1 MFCERVISLSEQP
14 KYRRVLLKL
23 SGEALA
29 GDKKIGLDYSIIT
42 KICESIKKCADIG
55 VQIGIVVGGGNFW
68 RGRSSGAMDRTR
80 ADHIGMLA
88 TTMNALAVAD
98 VLESLGVDVRVQ
110 TAIAMHQVAE
120 PYIRNKA
127 VRHMEKGRVVIFG
140 CGTGNPFFSTDT
152 ASTLRAAEIE
162 ADIVLKATMVDG
174 VYDKDPNKYDN
185 AVKYDEL
192 TFNDILVKNLAVMDS
207 TAASMCKDNNI
218 PILVFNLKRPDNIYD
233 ACVGKNVGTLVIDR

>member
-1 MFCERVISLSEQP
+1 MSENIAQP
-14 KYRRVLLKL
+14 KYKRVLLKL

-29 GDKKIGLDYSIIT
+29 GEKKIGLDYSIIT

-174 VYDKDPNKYDN
+174 VYDKDPNKYDD
-185 AVKYDEL
+185 AIKFDEL
-192 TFNDILVKNLAVMDS
+192 SFNDILVRNLAVMDS

-233 ACVGKNVGTLVIDR
+233 ACIGKSVGTLVIDR